1 MRVGK
6 VRREMLFLRCYALG
20 VTVIGGAMFLAGASQ
35 QTRTQFDRIVVHRI
49 DVVDRS
55 GKLAIVLT
63 DHDDFPAPI
72 MNGKPV
78 HRASGLDENGI
89 VFYNQDG
96 NEQGALI
103 WDGRVRTKDGAQSA
117 NSLTFDTADSDQ
129 LVQLSDS
136 TNGGKHAAGFFASDR
151 PAGSFGLSDRMR
163 QELARTKDPA
173 QRRAIRR
180 RYREQ
185 GVYGFERFF
194 AGYGEDDV
202 SQVALSDG
210 RGRVRAKLSVSKDG
224 EARLVFLNEAGAVV
238 ASYPSTPAPAAAPSP

>member
-1 MRVGK
+1 MRVRK

-20 VTVIGGAMFLAGASQ
+20 VTAIGGAIFLAGASQ

-55 GKLAIVLT
+55 GKLAMALT
-63 DHDDFPAPI
+63 DHDDFPGPI
-72 MNGKPV
+72 VNGKMI
-78 HRASGLDENGI
+78 HRNSGLDENGI

-103 WDGRVRTKDGAQSA
+103 WDGRVRTKSGAESA
-117 NSLTFDTADSDQ
+117 NSLTFDTADTDQ
-129 LVQLSDS
+129 LMQLYDS
-136 TNGGKHAAGFFASDR
+136 SNGGKHAAWLIASDR
-151 PAGSFGLSDRMR
+151 PAGSFVLGDRMR
-163 QELARTKDPA
+163 RELARTNDPA

-194 AGYGEDDV
+194 AGYAEDDV

-210 RGRVRAKLSVSKDG
+210 RGRVRAKLSVAKNG

-238 ASYPSTPAPAAAPSP
+238 ASYPSPPAAAATPSP

>member
-6 VRREMLFLRCYALG
+6 VRRELLFLRCYALG
-20 VTVIGGAMFLAGASQ
+20 VTAIGGAVFLAGASQ
-35 QTRTQFDRIVVHRI
+35 QTRPQFDRLVVHRI

-55 GKLAIVLT
+55 GKLAMVLT

-72 MNGKPV
+72 MNGKTG
-78 HRASGLDENGI
+78 HRTSGGDENGI

-103 WDGRVRTKDGAQSA
+103 WDGRVRTKDGAQSV
-117 NSLTFDTADSDQ
+117 NVLSLDTADSDQ
-129 LVQLSDS
+129 LMQLYNG
-136 TNGGKHAAGFFASDR
+136 TNGGKHAAALVAWDL
-151 PAGSFGLSDRMR
+151 PAGSFVLRDRMR
-163 QELARTKDPA
+163 AELAKTRDPA
-173 QRRAIRR
+173 QRSAIRR

-185 GVYGFERFF
+185 GIYGFDRFF

-210 RGRVRAKLSVSKDG
+210 RGRVRAKLSVSKAG
-224 EARLVFLNEAGAVV
+224 EAQLVFLNAAGQVV
-238 ASYPSTPAPAAAPSP
+238 ASYPSPRAAPAAPR